1 MHLVGG
7 IPPLDGSAQDG
18 DVSQPGASGS
28 AQGTVKTEA
37 RDLTNQ
43 EQGQLVSILTQLSQS
58 VQQKAGAVQA
68 KRNVE
73 QSVIDLASLINSMD
87 LTETAKAD
95 INRLV
100 QVIGDQGGID
110 FETPNFVTQMRP
122 PALKEKYDDN
132 KGVVSKLIHKITK
145 FNGTDPKYKWAKF
158 WTA

>member
-1 MHLVGG
+1 MSVVGG

-18 DVSQPGASGS
+18 DGSQPGASGS
-28 AQGTVKTEA
+28 ALGTVKTEA

-73 QSVIDLASLINSMD
+73 QSVIDLALLINSME

-100 QVIGDQGGID
+100 QVIADQGGID
-110 FETPNFVTQMRP
+110 FETPNFVTQMCL

-132 KGVVSKLIHKITK
+132 KG
-145 FNGTDPKYKWAKF
+145 
-158 WTA
+158 